1 MFYAYILRCADDT
14 LYAGSTPDLAK
25 RLHEHN
31 HAKSGAKYTRA
42 RRPVV
47 VAHVEEFETLKE
59 ARARE
64 VEYKRLSRAE
74 KLELIGN
81 GQAEEYSAPHDT
93 GLPVSN

>member
-31 HAKSGAKYTRA
+31 NAKSGAKYTRA

-47 VAHVEEFETLKE
+47 VAHVEKFETLKE

-64 VEYKRLSRAE
+64 VEFKCLTRAQ
-74 KLELIGN
+74 KLLLIS
-81 GQAEEYSAPHDT
+81 SADGTHSILRDT
-93 GLPVSN
+93 GLSCR